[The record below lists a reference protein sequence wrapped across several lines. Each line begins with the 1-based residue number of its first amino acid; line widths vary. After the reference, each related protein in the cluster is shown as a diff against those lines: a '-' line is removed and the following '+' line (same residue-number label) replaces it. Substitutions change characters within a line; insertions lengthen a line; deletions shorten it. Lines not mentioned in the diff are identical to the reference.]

1 MKKGGKWRER
11 RKRERKEEKKV
22 GGHDGSI
29 QPGGI

>member
-11 RKRERKEEKKV
+11 RKRERKEEKV